1 MSLIGIVG
9 AYPTKRINMHR
20 DKLKS
25 SMNLNWTA
33 AMGLQFTKNKD
44 KTPGEK
50 RREVVRGTVK
60 WGCKGKMF
68 NT

>member
-1 MSLIGIVG
+1 MSWIRIVG
-9 AYPTKRINMHR
+9 AYPMKRIIMHI

-33 AMGLQFTKNKD
+33 AIGTQFTKNKD

-50 RREVVRGTVK
+50 RREVVRGKLTWK
-60 WGCKGKMF
+60 CKGKMVIA
-68 NT
+68 

>member
-1 MSLIGIVG
+1 MSWIRIVG
-9 AYPTKRINMHR
+9 AYPMKRIIMHI

-50 RREVVRGTVK
+50 RREVVRGKLTWK
-60 WGCKGKMF
+60 CKGKMVIA
-68 NT
+68 

>member
-1 MSLIGIVG
+1 M
-9 AYPTKRINMHR
+9 KRINMHR

-50 RREVVRGTVK
+50 RREVVRGKVK
-60 WGCKGKMF
+60 WGCKGKMV